1 VTSTQQRP
9 TGTTVAAVG
18 TVARLKLTEPLRFY
32 CWPAVAFLLLALL
45 VLAGTAGEW
54 SRFLL
59 VELPGLLLLLAGLEA
74 ARGSVYSPRAV
85 VQAVMRARQ

>member
-59 VELPGLLLLLAGLEA
+59 VELPVLLLAGLEA